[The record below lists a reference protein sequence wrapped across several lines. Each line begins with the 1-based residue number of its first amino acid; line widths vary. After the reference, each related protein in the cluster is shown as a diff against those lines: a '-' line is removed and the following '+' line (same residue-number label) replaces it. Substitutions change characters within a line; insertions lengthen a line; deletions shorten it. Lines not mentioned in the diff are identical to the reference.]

1 MYKKILSINSQ
12 AAASASGG
20 GLNKAEN
27 ATSTI
32 TLKDLKTPSP
42 VTTANNVHHHQPQQT
57 NARAE
62 SPVVDD
68 DDDADVNVNVNDEN
82 APSNFT
88 IESAVNSS
96 DKVICE
102 NTYELPLASS
112 IQTSSPSHHV
122 SSSSPTP
129 PSKMEPGDYSSEHT
143 YPTHKSI
150 HHTTTSHYR
159 DMMADENLENKQ
171 QNFVNEED
179 DVWRPW

>member
-12 AAASASGG
+12 ASG

-27 ATSTI
+27 ATSTV
-32 TLKDLKTPSP
+32 TLKDLKNPTPITS
-42 VTTANNVHHHQPQQT
+42 ANNAHHQHEQQHT
-57 NARAE
+57 NINERLE
-62 SPVVDD
+62 
-68 DDDADVNVNVNDEN
+68 ADVNDEN

-88 IESAVNSS
+88 IESVAKSS

-102 NTYELPLASS
+102 NSYERPLASS
-112 IQTSSPSHHV
+112 IQTSSPSRHV
-122 SSSSPTP
+122 SLSSPPP
-129 PSKMEPGDYSSEHT
+129 PSKMGIDDISPEHT

-150 HHTTTSHYR
+150 HHTTTTHYR

>member
-12 AAASASGG
+12 ASG

-32 TLKDLKTPSP
+32 TLKDLKTPTPISS
-42 VTTANNVHHHQPQQT
+42 TNNVHHHQQQQQHQPT
-57 NARAE
+57 NTIERLE
-62 SPVVDD
+62 SD
-68 DDDADVNVNVNDEN
+68 VNDEN

-88 IESAVNSS
+88 IESVVKSS

-102 NTYELPLASS
+102 NSYERPLASS
-112 IQTSSPSHHV
+112 IQTSSPSRHV
-122 SSSSPTP
+122 LLSSPQP
-129 PSKMEPGDYSSEHT
+129 PSKMGIDDGSSEHT
-143 YPTHKSI
+143 HPIHKSI
-150 HHTTTSHYR
+150 HHTTTTHYR
-159 DMMADENLENKQ
+159 DIMADENLENKQ

>member
-1 MYKKILSINSQ
+1 MYKKILSINNPQ
-12 AAASASGG
+12 ATG

-42 VTTANNVHHHQPQQT
+42 MSSVDVHHHQQQQHLPT
-57 NARAE
+57 NTIER
-62 SPVVDD
+62 VDAA
-68 DDDADVNVNVNDEN
+68 DANDEN
-82 APSNFT
+82 APSNFA

-96 DKVICE
+96 DKAICE
-102 NTYELPLASS
+102 RPLASS
-112 IQTSSPSHHV
+112 IQTSPSHHV
-122 SSSSPTP
+122 SPTTPPPPP
-129 PSKMEPGDYSSEHT
+129 PSKMETDDYALEHT

-150 HHTTTSHYR
+150 HHSTAAHYR
-159 DMMADENLENKQ
+159 DMMVDEDLENKH

>member
-12 AAASASGG
+12 ASG

-32 TLKDLKTPSP
+32 TLKDLKTPTPTSS
-42 VTTANNVHHHQPQQT
+42 TNNVHHHHHQQQQQQQQT
-57 NARAE
+57 NTIERLE
-62 SPVVDD
+62 
-68 DDDADVNVNVNDEN
+68 ADVNDEN

-88 IESAVNSS
+88 TESVVKGS

-102 NTYELPLASS
+102 NSYERPLASS

-122 SSSSPTP
+122 LLSSPPP
-129 PSKMEPGDYSSEHT
+129 PSKIAIDDGSSEHT

-150 HHTTTSHYR
+150 HHTTTTHYR

-171 QNFVNEED
+171 QNFMNEED

>member
-12 AAASASGG
+12 ASG

-42 VTTANNVHHHQPQQT
+42 ISSTNNVHHHQQQQQQELLQT
-57 NARAE
+57 NATIE
-62 SPVVDD
+62 GKPDVD
-68 DDDADVNVNVNDEN
+68 VVNDEN

-88 IESAVNSS
+88 IENVVNSS

-102 NTYELPLASS
+102 NSYERPLASS
-112 IQTSSPSHHV
+112 IQTSSPPSHHV
-122 SSSSPTP
+122 SSPSPPLP
-129 PSKMEPGDYSSEHT
+129 PSKMEIDDCSSDQHT
-143 YPTHKSI
+143 FASHKSI
-150 HHTTTSHYR
+150 HHTTATHYR

>member
-1 MYKKILSINSQ
+1 MYKKILSLNSQ
-12 AAASASGG
+12 ASG

-42 VTTANNVHHHQPQQT
+42 ILSANNVHHHHQHHQANANEKLQT
-57 NARAE
+57 
-62 SPVVDD
+62 DTD
-68 DDDADVNVNVNDEN
+68 VNDEN
-82 APSNFT
+82 APCNFALMET
-88 IESAVNSS
+88 NVVNSS

-102 NTYELPLASS
+102 DLYERPLALFT
-112 IQTSSPSHHV
+112 QALSPSSHHV
-122 SSSSPTP
+122 SLSSPP
-129 PSKMEPGDYSSEHT
+129 PPKMEIDDYTSEHT

-150 HHTTTSHYR
+150 HHTTTHYH
-159 DMMADENLENKQ
+159 DMMVDENLENKQ

>member
-12 AAASASGG
+12 ASG
-20 GLNKAEN
+20 GLNKAES

-32 TLKDLKTPSP
+32 TLKDLKNPTPNLL
-42 VTTANNVHHHQPQQT
+42 TNVHHHQQQQQT
-57 NARAE
+57 NTTE
-62 SPVVDD
+62 QLE
-68 DDDADVNVNVNDEN
+68 ADVNDEN

-88 IESAVNSS
+88 IESVVKSS

-102 NTYELPLASS
+102 NSYERPLASS
-112 IQTSSPSHHV
+112 IQALSPSRHVLLSSP
-122 SSSSPTP
+122 PL
-129 PSKMEPGDYSSEHT
+129 PSKMGIDDGSSEHT
-143 YPTHKSI
+143 YPIHKSI
-150 HHTTTSHYR
+150 HHTTTHYR